1 MLQRRYCFLWQG
13 KIYSLY
19 RYLGVAHNDLAI
31 LHCQAEWRPK
41 KDSELHQQQQGEERK
56 QVAEGGERGGVNGGD
71 SSSSNSSSNSS
82 SAGSRPHDDNV
93 GSPEIPPFL
102 RVTGPLDE
110 DGPYSAYRLSLK
122 VAPPLSANIAAYFDR
137 FQLDSSNP
145 PPPLP
150 PLGGEGMPPRA
161 KSTSAIPRGLR

>member
-1 MLQRRYCFLWQG
+1 VVLQRRYCFLWQG

-41 KDSELHQQQQGEERK
+41 KDSEHHSNQVKEGTGEGK
-56 QVAEGGERGGVNGGD
+56 EGGVDGGE
-71 SSSSNSSSNSS
+71 SSSSSQ
-82 SAGSRPHDDNV
+82 ARPHDDNV

-110 DGPYSAYRLSLK
+110 DGPYSAYRFCLK
-122 VAPPLSANIAAYFDR
+122 AAPPLSANIAAYFDR

-150 PLGGEGMPPRA
+150 PLGSEGMPPRA